1 MINRKYVKRI
11 ELGDYVKK
19 DIYKKDQFLKIP
31 PAF

>member
-19 DIYKKDQFLKIP
+19 DSWVAGRGLGDW
-31 PAF
+31 